1 MTKYFIKNKALP
13 HAIQK
18 LHRLERLL
26 TKARIDDAIEGF
38 TSTLQKSLIKRI
50 ALQKELIDKLQC
62 KYDEL
67 EAERLAK
74 KDATNW
80 QRKLDMLKTT
90 C

>member
-1 MTKYFIKNKALP
+1 MTKYFIKNRALP

-26 TKARIDDAIEGF
+26 TISRIEDEIAGF
-38 TSTLQKSLIKRI
+38 ISSLQKSLIKRI
-50 ALQKELIDKLQC
+50 ALQKDIIDKLQC

-74 KDATNW
+74 KDASQW
-80 QRKLDMLKTT
+80 QRKLDKLNNT